1 MGYFKVKVYHGGWFT
16 YKNGPLEYVGGET
29 TVIEEIDGDR
39 WSVFEAY
46 AELKQ
51 LGYVEENIPSLWFK
65 DPVAEDM
72 EKNLKL
78 FKTDA
83 DSIEMCRIA
92 ELRDHVDLY
101 VVHKVQDEEMFLDV
115 GYIDV
120 GDKDGMCDISEGQEL
135 VPYGG
140 VDEGGKQSKPFAA
153 DSGAEDDN
161 EVGYDKSS
169 DSDSLDSEYNPSGEE
184 DDSEDD
190 VHFTDSDDDVDPE
203 VSGFQDVNVMSKK
216 PRAVNKNACANEQFE
231 NVEGGD
237 SDDLDFDHQV
247 GSDSE
252 HEGFTFPVHKLQ
264 KDMSQY
270 KWEVSTLYA
279 SRDEFKDT
287 VTAYA
292 VHTARSIRFRKC
304 DLQRVRAVCS
314 GDCPFWVY
322 AAKAFKKKVESNS
335 KVKIKELVSKAQKK
349 WNLTVTKSLATKTK
363 QIALDQIQETFREQ
377 YLIAIPPR
385 YWSRSRFTY
394 NSKVDTLVNNMS
406 ESFNSAIVDAR
417 EKPIVTMLEEIRVKL
432 MTRWAENREL
442 AQNYLGTILPRI
454 RFRLE
459 KRSRSAGDWRPYWS
473 TASKYEVVNGLEKF
487 AVDLGSHECSCRIW
501 QMSGIPCVHAI
512 SCIKFKGLDIEP
524 FVAGCYKR
532 EAYMRCYDSIIH
544 PLNGVDLWER
554 TAHPDV
560 MPPPYRRPSHRP
572 VKKRR
577 AAPGDEEQSSRTQ
590 LSRKGETQRCSRC
603 GSVGDKRSRCPKPIE
618 ELQSKNKGKQ
628 QKGSTKTNHLPA
640 KGGRKTASS
649 QPKRKAISATQ
660 PPSAAQSNNAAQ
672 PKRPRGRPKGT
683 TKSNSSTQ
691 PAPQP
696 NKVASPTSSAPPSSS
711 SQPATTT
718 IPSSQPTLTTSSSQ
732 PVSHFSARLSGAPHI
747 SPKKLKLMAKLPP
760 RKWEML

>member
-51 LGYVEENIPSLWFK
+51 FGYVEENIPSLWFK

-83 DSIEMCRIA
+83 DFIEMCQIA
-92 ELRDHVDLY
+92 ELRDHVELY
-101 VVHKVQDEEMFLDV
+101 VVHKVQDEEMFSGD

-120 GDKDGMCDISEGQEL
+120 GDKDQVGDISEGQEL
-135 VPYGG
+135 VLYGG
-140 VDEGGKQSKPFAA
+140 VDEGRKQSDYDNP
-153 DSGAEDDN
+153 SGAEDDN
-161 EVGYDKSS
+161 VVDYDKSS
-169 DSDSLDSEYNPSGEE
+169 GSDSLDSEYNPSGEE

-190 VHFTDSDDDVDPE
+190 VHFTDSDDELDPE

-216 PRAVNKNACANEQFE
+216 SRAVKKNAGATEQFD
-231 NVEGGD
+231 NDEGGD

-247 GSDSE
+247 GADGSDSE
-252 HEGFTFPVHKLQ
+252 HEGFTYPVHKPQ

-270 KWEVSTLYA
+270 KWEVGTVYA
-279 SRDEFKDT
+279 SQEEFKDT

-322 AAKAFKKKVESNS
+322 TAKIRGEETWQLRSMNLTHTCTQAHRIGILHSKWLGTAFKKKVESNP
-335 KVKIKELVSKAQKK
+335 KVKIRELVSKAQKK

-363 QIALDQIQETFREQ
+363 QIALDQIQGADEGK
-377 YLIAIPPR
+377 
-385 YWSRSRFTY
+385 SR
-394 NSKVDTLVNNMS
+394 
-406 ESFNSAIVDAR
+406 
-417 EKPIVTMLEEIRVKL
+417 
-432 MTRWAENREL
+432 
-442 AQNYLGTILPRI
+442 IL
-454 RFRLE
+454 
-459 KRSRSAGDWRPYWS
+459 SSHTTGDWRPYWPA
-473 TASKYEVVNGLEKF
+473 ASKYEVVNGLDKF
-487 AVDLGSHECSCRIW
+487 AVDLGFHECSCRIW
-501 QMSGIPCVHAI
+501 LMSGIPCVHAI
-512 SCIKFKGLDIEP
+512 SCIKFKGLDLEP
-524 FVAGCYKR
+524 FVAGCYKK
-532 EAYMRCYDSIIH
+532 EAYMRYYDSIIH

-560 MPPPYRRPSHRP
+560 MPLPYQRPSHRP
-572 VKKRR
+572 VKKRK
-577 AAPGDEEQSSRTQ
+577 AAAGDEEQSNRTH
-590 LSRKGETQRCSRC
+590 LSKKGEIQRCSLC
-603 GSVGDKRSRCPKPIE
+603 GPVGHNRSRCPKPIE
-618 ELQSKNKGKQ
+618 ELSKNKGKQ
-628 QKGSTKTNHLPA
+628 QQGSTKSNHLPA
-640 KGGRKTASS
+640 KGGRKTAFS
-649 QPKRKAISATQ
+649 QPNPKQSVKRKAVSASQ

-672 PKRPRGRPKGT
+672 PKRPRGKSKGT
-683 TKSNSSTQ
+683 AKPKSSTQ
-691 PAPQP
+691 PTPQP
-696 NKVASPTSSAPPSSS
+696 NKVASPTTSALPSSS
-711 SQPATTT
+711 SQPATRT

-732 PVSHFSARLSGAPHI
+732 PVGHFSARLSGAPHI

-760 RKWEML
+760 RKWGML